1 MYDVLIIGG
10 GVAGLTLAYKLPPT
24 YRIACLTKDEPTI
37 SNTNLAQGG
46 IAASLS
52 PLDTPSSHATDTML
66 ATANHANPHR
76 VQLLVNEGKELV
88 EELIRDGL
96 PIDKDNNG
104 YPSLGHEGAHS
115 SRRIVHAGGDQTG
128 KILHQFLFEQASHKI
143 TLLPYRLAVELVIA
157 DERCIGVIVF
167 HPSGQKETI
176 FAKHIVLA
184 TGGIGQLYSHHSNSS
199 VATGDGLSLAYQAG
213 AVLEDLEFVQFHP
226 TILTLNGQSSGLIS
240 EAVRGEGAHLVNK
253 DGVRIMN
260 AVHPQLELAPR
271 DIVARSIEWHWQ
283 KQDPIYLDARFI
295 DGFEQKFPTIYAN
308 CMRHHINPRI
318 DLIPVRPGAHFHMGG
333 VKTNEYGETTIP
345 HLYAIGEVASTG
357 VHGANRLAS
366 NSLLEG
372 LVFGARLAECII
384 NKPET
389 HVLTLES
396 KHKVP
401 KFVPYTFDNSLR
413 QKMTEQVGIL
423 RSHDGLS
430 SFLNTFDDITLPP
443 LSSLCCKDVK
453 LAHQFIASRL
463 IAISALLRTESRGG
477 HYREDFSI
485 SMDEWTGTVIEQS
498 IQGVHYRTRET
509 AIKEF
514 V

>member
-10 GVAGLTLAYKLPPT
+10 GVAGLTLAYKLPST

-76 VQLLVNEGKELV
+76 VQLLVNEGKDLV

-96 PIDKDNNG
+96 PIDKDSKG

-128 KILHQFLFEQASHKI
+128 KILHQFLIEQVSHKI
-143 TLLPYRLAVELVIA
+143 TLLPYRLAVELVVT
-157 DERCIGVIVF
+157 DGRCIGVVVF
-167 HPSGQKETI
+167 HPSGQQETI

-184 TGGIGQLYSHHSNSS
+184 TGGIGQLYSHHSNST

-226 TILTLNGQSSGLIS
+226 TILTLNGQSCGLIS

-260 AVHPQLELAPR
+260 GVHPLLELAPR
-271 DIVARSIEWHWQ
+271 DIVARAIEWHWQ
-283 KQDPIYLDARFI
+283 KQDPIYIDARFI
-295 DGFEQKFPTIYAN
+295 EGFEQKFPSIYAN
-308 CMRHHINPRI
+308 CMRHQINPQI

-333 VKTNEYGETTIP
+333 VKTNEYGETTIS

-372 LVFGARLAECII
+372 LVFGSRLAECII

-389 HVLTLES
+389 HLVTSES
-396 KHKVP
+396 KLELP

-430 SFLNTFDDITLPP
+430 SFLNKFDDIIFPP
-443 LSSLCCKDVK
+443 LSSLCSKDVK
-453 LAHQFIASRL
+453 LAHQFIACRL
-463 IAISALLRTESRGG
+463 IAVSALLRTESRGG

-485 SMDEWTGTVIEQS
+485 SKNEWTGKVIEQS

-509 AIKEF
+509 AVKEF